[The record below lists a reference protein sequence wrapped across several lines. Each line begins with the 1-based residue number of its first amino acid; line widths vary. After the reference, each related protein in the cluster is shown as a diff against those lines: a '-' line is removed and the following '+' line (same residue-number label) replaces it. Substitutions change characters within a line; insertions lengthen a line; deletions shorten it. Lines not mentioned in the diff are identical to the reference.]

1 VPHYKEDLMAKVDRV
16 RKVIVDLP
24 KYGIPEINDVSADD
38 YKLIKLSII
47 NSIKGEQIAHE
58 ERSRQDFVVDVY
70 LEPARK
76 QKMLQYEDLS
86 QTGKCDFVGTL
97 FSDSRGKRF
106 GLEVKGGE
114 GNSVT
119 LLDRPRDAET
129 FVVWSHLDV
138 MSNTPAENMRAV
150 LGRVVKQM
158 INADEKRQKVDFLV
172 FYDEWY
178 RNGVKTFREGK
189 SVPDVF
195 VFPSSIPTKTQPHP
209 TLPSIEGDLFLTTL
223 FKVVGGIG
231 LDAEAKRHIW
241 YCDVRIEESGGKWFR
256 KMKTY
261 NAFAPRVTFTEQE
274 HTTATCK
281 PTS

>member
-1 VPHYKEDLMAKVDRV
+1 MAKVERV

-24 KYGIPEINDVSADD
+24 KYSIPEINDVSSDD
-38 YKLIKLSII
+38 YQLIKLSII

-58 ERSRQDFVVDVY
+58 ERSRQEFVVDVY
-70 LEPARK
+70 LEPAKK
-76 QKMLQYEDLS
+76 QRMLQYEDLS
-86 QTGKCDFVGTL
+86 QTGKCDFVGVI
-97 FSDSRGKRF
+97 FSGGKGKRF

-119 LLDRPRDAET
+119 LLDRPKDAET

-172 FYDEWY
+172 FYDAWY
-178 RNGVKTFREGK
+178 RNGVKTFKQGK
-189 SVPDVF
+189 SLPDVF
-195 VFPSSIPTKTQPHP
+195 VFPRSIPTKTQPHP
-209 TLPSIEGDLFLTTL
+209 ALPSIEVDPFLSTL
-223 FKVVGGIG
+223 FRVVGAIG
-231 LDAEAKRHIW
+231 LEAEAKKHIW
-241 YCDVRIEESGGKWFR
+241 YCDIKIEQSDGKWFR
-256 KMKTY
+256 KMRTY
-261 NAFAPRVTFTEQE
+261 NAFDSRVTFTEQE
-274 HTTATCK
+274 YTTASCK